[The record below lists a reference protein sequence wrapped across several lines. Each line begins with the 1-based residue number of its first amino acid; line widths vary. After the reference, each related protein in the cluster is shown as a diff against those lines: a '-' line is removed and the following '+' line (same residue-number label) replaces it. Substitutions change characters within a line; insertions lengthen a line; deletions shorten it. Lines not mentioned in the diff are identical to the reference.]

1 MLNYTWRLSSLKA
14 LTKLN
19 DDIISPITS
28 VYWRLQAVD
37 GEHFAEV
44 TGVQDFDVD
53 SINEETF
60 TDFSELTKDN
70 IIGWV
75 QQELG
80 EEAISLLKA
89 DLKAELNILKGN

>member
-28 VYWRLQAVD
+28 VYWRLQATD
-37 GEHFAEV
+37 GEKFAEV
-44 TGVQDFDVD
+44 TGIQEFDKNN
-53 SINEETF
+53 INEENF
-60 TDFSELTKDN
+60 TEFSDLTKDD

-75 QQELG
+75 QQNLG
-80 EEAISLLKA
+80 EEAIETMKQ
-89 DLKAELNILKGN
+89 DLANQLELV

>member
-19 DDIISPITS
+19 DDILAPITS
-28 VYWRLQAVD
+28 VYWRLQATD
-37 GEHFAEV
+37 GEKFAEV
-44 TGVQDFDVD
+44 TGVQDFDTQ
-53 SINEETF
+53 SLNKENFIE
-60 TDFSELTKDN
+60 FSDLTKDD

-80 EEAISLLKA
+80 EESIETMKQDLANQLK
-89 DLKAELNILKGN
+89 L

>member
-28 VYWRLQAVD
+28 VYWRLQVTED
-37 GEHFAEV
+37 EKFAEV
-44 TGVQDFDVD
+44 TGVQEFDIQT
-53 SINEETF
+53 INKENF
-60 TDFSELTKDN
+60 TEFNDLTKDD
-70 IIGWV
+70 IIDWV

-80 EEAISLLKA
+80 AEAIEAMKQ
-89 DLKAELNILKGN
+89 ELVSTIQ

>member
-28 VYWRLQAVD
+28 VYWRLQVTED
-37 GEHFAEV
+37 EKFAEV
-44 TGVQDFDVD
+44 TGVQEFDIQT
-53 SINEETF
+53 INKENF
-60 TDFSELTKDN
+60 TEFNDLTKDD
-70 IIGWV
+70 IIDWV

-80 EEAISLLKA
+80 EEAIEAMKQ
-89 DLKAELNILKGN
+89 ELVSTIQ